1 MPHLCSSMLH
11 ALVLSQFK
19 CKRVMEIPDK
29 QSNGKCQRM
38 MFEKWWVVWT
48 LVRGTRTWKEKQES
62 GEKSDWDGN
71 WGVDKVTVMWN
82 RFLWKQN
89 WPECPEQLLQ
99 GVLSAAWRL
108 RLVPP
113 QGSRIM
119 EELLT
124 WGFCSCTS
132 QPEGVPVFLFPG
144 CWFSPSKSRVAGWL
158 SSWSR
163 LQYPTSLSAAE
174 PDCLFSLARF
184 SVLLG

>member
-1 MPHLCSSMLH
+1 MCSSMLH

-29 QSNGKCQRM
+29 QSNGGCQRM

-48 LVRGTRTWKEKQES
+48 LVRGTKTWKEKQES
-62 GEKSDWDGN
+62 GEKSDWEGN

-108 RLVPP
+108 RFVPP

-132 QPEGVPVFLFPG
+132 QPEGVQVPFSWVLTLTFQIEGCRLAFLMEQIAVSHFT
-144 CWFSPSKSRVAGWL
+144 KYSRT
-158 SSWSR
+158 R
-163 LQYPTSLSAAE
+163 
-174 PDCLFSLARF
+174 LFSLARF
-184 SVLLG
+184 SVGVLLG